1 MKATID
7 LLDNGILIVKMDRE
21 AMEAAHFGIKQTD
34 DSPREIYCD
43 FCEKG
48 LDTGYYIPLLHGV
61 FCPSCMAALERRVL
75 LRHHKEDVDIEKKR
89 YNALRMNFLNQGIE
103 VDLPLI
109 WWKNIFNII
118 DGQNKKKV

>member
-1 MKATID
+1 MEAKTD

-21 AMEAAHFGIKQTD
+21 AMEAACFGVKKTD

-43 FCEKG
+43 FCEKE

-61 FCPSCMAALERRVL
+61 FCPNCMVALERRVL
-75 LRHHKEDVDIEKKR
+75 LRHHKDDVDIEEKR
-89 YNALRMNFLNQGIE
+89 YNALRMDFLNQGIE

-109 WWKNIFNII
+109 WWKSIFKII
-118 DGQNKKKV
+118 DNQNKRKT